1 MQNTQQTNQKAKRK
15 VSSTAMAHIK
25 RSIASYKANN
35 TRFVNTLPEGKAK
48 QTTISKFRE
57 WIHKKEQMLIDDAL
71 DRIMLL
77 FNQILKQNKELERV
91 QKEQERLQKEIEE
104 LTAHADHSVK

>member
-1 MQNTQQTNQKAKRK
+1 MQNTQTNQKAKRK
-15 VSSTAMAHIK
+15 LSSTAMAHIK

-57 WIHKKEQMLIDDAL
+57 WIHKKEQKLIDDAL
-71 DRIMLL
+71 D
-77 FNQILKQNKELERV
+77 KQNKELERI
-91 QKEQERLQKEIEE
+91 QKEQARIQKEIDE
-104 LTAHADHSVK
+104 LTAHADNHVK

>member
-15 VSSTAMAHIK
+15 LSSTAMAHIK

-48 QTTISKFRE
+48 QTNISRFRE
-57 WIHKKEQMLIDDAL
+57 WIRKKEQKLIDDAL
-71 DRIMLL
+71 E
-77 FNQILKQNKELERV
+77 QQKKELERV
-91 QKEQERLQKEIEE
+91 QQERERIQKEIDE
-104 LTAHADHSVK
+104 LTAHADNSVK